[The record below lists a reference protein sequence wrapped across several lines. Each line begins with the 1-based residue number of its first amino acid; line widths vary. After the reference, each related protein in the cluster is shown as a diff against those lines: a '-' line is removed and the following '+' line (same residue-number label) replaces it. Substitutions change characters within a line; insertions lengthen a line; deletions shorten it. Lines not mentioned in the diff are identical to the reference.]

1 MKSGMVSAWLR
12 LLTVQAS
19 WNYYRLVGIGAAFSG
34 EPLLRD
40 LPGGVDGERY
50 RTALARSTQVLNGHP
65 YLIGLAVGAVAR
77 SEYEGVPAGKMDR
90 LRTALAGPL
99 GAVGD
104 RVVWAGALPVA
115 SAVGLM
121 LAVLVGPLV
130 GVVAFL
136 ALYNLAHMALRV
148 WALRAGWRGG
158 MLVGRELGGAGIKLS
173 MRIAGPAAAFTVGL
187 ALPLVGAWLSRGLD
201 QNAVIGMAV
210 VASLGIAFA
219 RWLWPSLGALRF
231 CLGAVLVAVLVG
243 WL

>member
-1 MKSGMVSAWLR
+1 MKRGMISAWLR

-19 WNYYRLVGIGAAFSG
+19 WNYYRLVGIGVAFSS

-50 RTALARSTQVLNGHP
+50 RKSMMRSARILNGHP
-65 YLIGLAVGAVAR
+65 YLIGIATGAMAR
-77 SEYEGVPAGKMDR
+77 CEYEEVPVEKMDR

-115 SAVGLM
+115 SAVGLV

-130 GVVAFL
+130 GVAAFL
-136 ALYNLAHMALRV
+136 ILYNAAHLALRL
-148 WALRAGWRGG
+148 WALQAGWRGG
-158 MLVGRELGGAGIKLS
+158 MQVGKELGGAGIKLS
-173 MRIAGPAAAFTVGL
+173 MRIAGPAAAFAVGL

-201 QNAVIGMAV
+201 QSAMLGVAV
-210 VASLGIAFA
+210 VASVAIVMA
-219 RWLWPSLGALRF
+219 RWLWPSMGALRF
-231 CLGAVLVAVLVG
+231 GIGAVFVAILAG